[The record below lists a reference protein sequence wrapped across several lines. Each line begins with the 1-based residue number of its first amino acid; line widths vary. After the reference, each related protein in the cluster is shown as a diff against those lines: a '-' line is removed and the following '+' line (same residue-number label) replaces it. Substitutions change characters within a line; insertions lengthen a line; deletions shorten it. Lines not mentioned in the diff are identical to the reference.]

1 MRAVAILQHTE
12 NSGVNGGVG
21 TSGSWEDR
29 KLNTVQSD
37 LNYIVALDPLTG
49 IFTFS
54 KDGSYI
60 ADFYTIFLG
69 CNKAQSRI
77 VDADTGT
84 VIALGIC
91 VFSGAVD
98 STTANSRIYG
108 KFTATAGQ
116 RMKIQSRV
124 QTSYAAAYGYAAGF
138 GTEVYIN
145 GSISVLG

>member
-12 NSGVNGGVG
+12 NSGVNGGAG

-37 LNYIVALDPLTG
+37 LNSMVTLEPLTG

-54 KDGSYI
+54 NAGSYI
-60 ADFYTIFLG
+60 ADFYTILFA

-84 VIALGIC
+84 VIALGI
-91 VFSGAVD
+91 SVD
-98 STTANSRIYG
+98 SHPGDNTTANSRIYG

-124 QTSYAAAYGYAAGF
+124 QASYMDAYGYAASF

-145 GSISVLG
+145 GSISVMG

>member
-12 NSGVNGGVG
+12 NSGVSGGAG

-37 LNYIVALDPLTG
+37 LNSIVTLDPLTG

-54 KDGSYI
+54 KAGSYI
-60 ADFYTIFLG
+60 AEFYTILFA
-69 CNKAQSRI
+69 CDRAQSRL
-77 VDADTGT
+77 VDADAGT
-84 VIALGIC
+84 VIALGIS
-91 VFSGAVD
+91 VSSD
-98 STTANSRIYG
+98 STINTIVNSRIYG

-124 QTSYAAAYGYAAGF
+124 QTSYANAYGSAASF

>member
-12 NSGVNGGVG
+12 NSGVSGGSG

-37 LNYIVALDPLTG
+37 LNSMVTLDPLTG

-54 KDGSYI
+54 NAGSYI
-60 ADFYTIFLG
+60 ADFYTILFACG
-69 CNKAQSRI
+69 KAQSRL

-84 VIALGIC
+84 VIALGIT
-91 VFSGAVD
+91 VSSD
-98 STTANSRIYG
+98 STINTNVNSRIYC

-116 RMKIQSRV
+116 RIKIQSRV
-124 QTSYAAAYGYAAGF
+124 QTSYGAAYGPAASF

>member
-1 MRAVAILQHTE
+1 MRAAAILQHTE
-12 NSGVNGGVG
+12 NSGVSGGAG

-37 LNYIVALDPLTG
+37 LNSMVTLDTLTG

-54 KDGSYI
+54 KAGSYI
-60 ADFYTIFLG
+60 ADFYTIFFACDKG
-69 CNKAQSRI
+69 QSRL
-77 VDADTGT
+77 VDADTGA
-84 VIALGIC
+84 VIALGI
-91 VFSGAVD
+91 SVD
-98 STTANSRIYG
+98 SGSADNTTANSRIYG

-124 QTSYAAAYGYAAGF
+124 QTSYAAAYGSTASF